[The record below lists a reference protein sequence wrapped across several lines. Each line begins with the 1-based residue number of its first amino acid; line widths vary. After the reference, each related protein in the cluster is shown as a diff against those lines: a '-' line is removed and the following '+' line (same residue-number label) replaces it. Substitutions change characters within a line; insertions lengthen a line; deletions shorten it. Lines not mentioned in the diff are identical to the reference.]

1 MAKNLIDYIRRP
13 ETLDAKA
20 LTQLKALVEKYPFY
34 HAARIV
40 YLRTLYQMHNPEF
53 DGELRRTAVSVP
65 SRKTLYNLFEGEN
78 ARPENPIRG
87 AQGQKPLVADAAAS
101 EKDTTAEFLS
111 DFLDTLPQSQT
122 MPVSNTADARQDYME
137 WLVQSDAN
145 ENEESREDTPVMGQE
160 KIDIFLDENEGHIDL
175 EDIDQE
181 DVQQPADAASSPSR
195 EMPESQLTEALAHI
209 YIKQKQ
215 YGKARKIIQRIAE
228 RKGDR
233 NRFLIDQLRFLDKLI
248 INESNT

>member
-1 MAKNLIDYIRRP
+1 MAKHLIDYIRRP

-20 LTQLKALVEKYPFY
+20 LTQLKALVEKYPYY
-34 HAARIV
+34 HAARIT
-40 YLRTLYQMHNPEF
+40 YLRTLYQMHDPEF

-65 SRKTLYNLFEGEN
+65 SRKTLYSLFEGEN

-87 AQGQKPLVADAAAS
+87 VQGKKPLVADAVAS

-111 DFLDTLPQSQT
+111 DFLDALPQSQT
-122 MPVSNTADARQDYME
+122 MQASDTADARQDYME
-137 WLVQSDAN
+137 WLVRSGGNDS
-145 ENEESREDTPVMGQE
+145 EESREDTPVMGQE
-160 KIDIFLDENEGHIDL
+160 KIDIFLDENEGQINL
-175 EDIDQE
+175 EDVDQE
-181 DVQQPADAASSPSR
+181 DIQQPTDAAVSPAR

-215 YGKARKIIQRIAE
+215 YGKARKIIQKIAE
-228 RKGDR
+228 RKGER

-248 INESNT
+248 INENNT

>member
-1 MAKNLIDYIRRP
+1 MAKHLIDYIRRP
-13 ETLDAKA
+13 ETLDANA
-20 LTQLKALVEKYPFY
+20 LTQLKALVEKHPYY

-40 YLRTLYQMHNPEF
+40 YLRTLYQMHDPEF

-65 SRKTLYNLFEGEN
+65 SRKTLYSLFEGEN

-87 AQGQKPLVADAAAS
+87 VPGQKPLVADAVAS

-111 DFLDTLPQSQT
+111 DFLDALPQSHT
-122 MPVSNTADARQDYME
+122 IPASDTADARQDYME
-137 WLVQSDAN
+137 WLVRTGADDH
-145 ENEESREDTPVMGQE
+145 EEIREDTPVMGQE
-160 KIDIFLDENEGHIDL
+160 KIDIFLDENDGHINL

-181 DVQQPADAASSPSR
+181 DALQPTDAAASPSR

-215 YGKARKIIQRIAE
+215 YGKARKIIQKIAE
-228 RKGDR
+228 RKSER

>member
-1 MAKNLIDYIRRP
+1 MAKHLIDYIRKP
-13 ETLDAKA
+13 ETLDANA
-20 LTQLKALVEKYPFY
+20 LAQLKALVEKYPFY
-34 HAARIV
+34 HAARIT
-40 YLRTLYQMHNPEF
+40 YLRTLYQMHDPEF

-65 SRKTLYNLFEGEN
+65 SRKTLYSLFEGEN

-87 AQGQKPLVADAAAS
+87 VQGQKPLVADAIAA

-111 DFLDTLPQSQT
+111 DFLDTLPASHT
-122 MPVSNTADARQDYME
+122 MQVSDTVDARQDYME
-137 WLVQSDAN
+137 WLIRSSAN
-145 ENEESREDTPVMGQE
+145 DNEEIREDTPVMGQE
-160 KIDIFLDENEGHIDL
+160 KIDIFLDENEGQINL

-181 DVQQPADAASSPSR
+181 EVQQSTDTIVSPSR

-215 YGKARKIIQRIAE
+215 YEKARKIIQKIAE
-228 RKGDR
+228 RKGER